1 MRLVSCNGYN
11 IRERT
16 AVSILGLRI
25 LSCTSPLNKIFH
37 CSFSFPQRSAIEQD
51 VIVID
56 ADTKEMLDAI
66 NFKDMSGVQV
76 AQEK

>member
-1 MRLVSCNGYN
+1 MVTTYEGKKQFLLLGY
-11 IRERT
+11 EC
-16 AVSILGLRI
+16 LRN
-25 LSCTSPLNKIFH
+25 TTTDHFFH
-37 CSFSFPQRSAIEQD
+37 CSFSSPQRSAIEQD

>member
-1 MRLVSCNGYN
+1 MAASLTFS
-11 IRERT
+11 
-16 AVSILGLRI
+16 SILL
-25 LSCTSPLNKIFH
+25 LY
-37 CSFSFPQRSAIEQD
+37 PQRSAIEQD

-66 NFKDMSGVQV
+66 NFKDLSGVQV

>member
-1 MRLVSCNGYN
+1 MVTTYEGKKQLLSLGYKFLH
-11 IRERT
+11 IVT
-16 AVSILGLRI
+16 ADQF
-25 LSCTSPLNKIFH
+25 FH
-37 CSFSFPQRSAIEQD
+37 CSFSLLQRSAIEQD

>member
-1 MRLVSCNGYN
+1 LVASLTYSS
-11 IRERT
+11 T
-16 AVSILGLRI
+16 FSIY
-25 LSCTSPLNKIFH
+25 
-37 CSFSFPQRSAIEQD
+37 PQRSAIEQD

-66 NFKDMSGVQV
+66 NFKDLSGVQV